1 MIHVGHIERFN
12 PAFKAY
18 TQQSDAPLFVECHRL
33 TKINKRS
40 MDISVVL
47 DLMIHDID
55 LMLLLINSNIKEII
69 ADGISVISNNIDLAN
84 VKLILKME
92 QSQI

>member
-1 MIHVGHIERFN
+1 
-12 PAFKAY
+12 
-18 TQQSDAPLFVECHRL
+18 
-33 TKINKRS
+33 

-84 VKLILKME
+84 VKVNF
-92 QSQI
+92 